1 MTNVKKLVL
10 LFVTAGLLLSLSGC
24 RSAPAS
30 SGGPSAGARQNRIVG
45 RSDDK
50 TYPAEWWETD
60 AFGGEHMT
68 PEGEKRASEQYSKFV
83 EISGKIESWIAA
95 HPDGSLAAH
104 FSGISHFNSWDDII
118 VRVDDLHNEE
128 VLREL
133 EEVGIESDYQLAQGS
148 GSREAGEK
156 AARQMKEAFAA
167 LKAKTDPN
175 EEEKLLL
182 TKYRPQIGT
191 YDMLSGIISVELH
204 CDTPWYQQVSS
215 EEMEKDRQQA
225 ISLFEK
231 YIGKYDFIAF
241 GFPV

>member
-1 MTNVKKLVL
+1 MAKLKQIII
-10 LFVTAGLLLSLSGC
+10 LLLACAAVLPLSAC
-24 RSAPAS
+24 HS
-30 SGGPSAGARQNRIVG
+30 SCAAQTGPSTGPGTADRP
-45 RSDDK
+45 DDR

-60 AFGGEHMT
+60 AHGGEHMT
-68 PEGEKRASEQYSKFV
+68 PEGEKRASEQYGKYV

-104 FSGISHFNSWDDII
+104 FSGIWYANSWDDIVI
-118 VRVDDLHNEE
+118 RLDDLRNEE

-133 EEVGIESDYQLAQGS
+133 EEAGIGSDYRLAQGS

-156 AARQMKEAFAA
+156 AALQMNEAFAA

-191 YDMLSGIISVELH
+191 YDMLSGIISITLH

-231 YIGKYDFIAF
+231 YIGKYEFVMY